1 MSDRL
6 EVRKT
11 YKLFIGGA
19 FPRSES
25 GRSEPVADAA
35 GAHWANASRASR
47 KDVRD
52 AVSAAA
58 KAFGGWS
65 TRTAYNRGQVIYR
78 VAEVLEGRRAQFA
91 EAVERAEGVKPA
103 EAGRRVARAVDRL
116 VWYAGWADKL
126 GQVFGTVNP
135 VAGPFANWSVPEP
148 TGVVGLVAPPDSAL
162 LGLVSRLAPI
172 ITGGNTAVV
181 LAPEA
186 APLPAIDLAEVL
198 ATSDLPGGVVNILT
212 GRTAEL
218 LPPLAAHMGV
228 HGIDLAGVRDPELRR
243 AAEVA
248 AAENVKRVA
257 GPVGL
262 AAGDW
267 LDDAGGQ
274 DPWWIAAFMETKTTW
289 HPAGV

>member
-1 MSDRL
+1 VSRL
-6 EVRKT
+6 DVRKT

-25 GRSEPVADAA
+25 GRSDPVADAA

-47 KDVRD
+47 KDVRE
-52 AVSAAA
+52 AVAAA
-58 KAFGGWS
+58 AGALPGWS
-65 TRTAYNRGQVIYR
+65 GRTAYNRGQVIYR
-78 VAEVLEGRRAQFA
+78 VAEVLEGRSAQFA
-91 EAVERAEGVKPA
+91 EAVARAEGVKPA
-103 EAGRRVARAVDRL
+103 AAAARVAKAVDRL

-126 GQVFGTVNP
+126 GQVFGTVNQ

-162 LGLVSRLAPI
+162 LGLVSRLAPVMA
-172 ITGGNTAVV
+172 GGNTAVV

-198 ATSDLPGGVVNILT
+198 ATSDVPGGVVNVLT

-218 LPPLAAHMGV
+218 LPPLAAHRGV
-228 HGIDLAGVRDPELRR
+228 HGLDLAGVRDAELRR
-243 AAEVA
+243 EAELA
-248 AAENVKRVA
+248 AADSVKRVA
-257 GPVGL
+257 GPLEL
-262 AAGDW
+262 APAGW
-267 LDDAGGQ
+267 LDDAAAQ

-289 HPAGV
+289 HPAGR